1 MGSAPCR
8 VARVPYPIG
17 VVLHSSA
24 CLSWQHQPATYGDG
38 WTQNLWEEVADV
50 EACKM
55 GELVTLEGALTTLG
69 EDGVRGLQIA
79 IKEAGGKVVA

>member
-1 MGSAPCR
+1 M
-8 VARVPYPIG
+8 
-17 VVLHSSA
+17 
-24 CLSWQHQPATYGDG
+24 
-38 WTQNLWEEVADV
+38 ADV

-55 GELVTLEGALTTLG
+55 GVLVTLEGALTTLG